1 MTTLRKTKYFF
12 LGIRARMGSAE
23 DLGHWTA
30 QIDKVIDGTILE
42 MQKQE
47 RSWKRV
53 WWTPLT
59 YAPT

>member
-1 MTTLRKTKYFF
+1 
-12 LGIRARMGSAE
+12 MGSVE
-23 DLGHWTA
+23 DLDRWTA

-42 MQKQE
+42 MQKQK

-59 YAPT
+59 NPPI

>member
-1 MTTLRKTKYFF
+1 
-12 LGIRARMGSAE
+12 MGSAE
-23 DLGHWTA
+23 DSDRWTA
-30 QIDKVIDGTILE
+30 QIDTVVDGNISE

-59 YAPT
+59 NPPT